1 MIYRVMSL
9 WEILIAAFLAFAA
22 GTLIARF
29 GFGVPLAELHLVAG
43 LAGSIATVSMLN
55 DIGRRVFGEGGDND

>member
-1 MIYRVMSL
+1 MMYRVL
-9 WEILIAAFLAFAA
+9 TVRELLLAALIAFIG